1 MVLLISY
8 LGGRMKL
15 GFVVLI
21 GLAIALGVTFLLV
34 VAGILVERYRRRAE
48 GYQPA
53 PTQYFDK
60 TANLGRIPP
69 EDLFG
74 RLGQRGSAPML

>member
-1 MVLLISY
+1 MLTCHV
-8 LGGRMKL
+8 GGRMKL

-21 GLAIALGVTFLLV
+21 GLAIALAVTFLLV
-34 VAGILVERYRRRAE
+34 VAGILVGRYRRRAE